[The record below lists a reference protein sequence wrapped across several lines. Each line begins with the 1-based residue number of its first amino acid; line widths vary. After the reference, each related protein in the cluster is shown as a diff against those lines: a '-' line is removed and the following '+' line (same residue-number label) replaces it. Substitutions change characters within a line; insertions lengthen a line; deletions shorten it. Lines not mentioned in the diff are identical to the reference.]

1 MGLPAG
7 QIGINDK
14 SYINCKME
22 IKFKRSNEIVKTIT
36 YWKSNHWKLLQ
47 SKASEIPKV
56 TISNWIRIDLFIVGV
71 CNETYIPLIE
81 PLWELCNYH
90 FYHFATS
97 YSSIVLSNKRA
108 CHMIFTNSLFTTKK
122 SRQSIIL
129 VSYCFKVWKFW
140 QFWPQ

>member
-108 CHMIFTNSLFTTKK
+108 CHKIFVDSLFTTKK
-122 SRQSIIL
+122 KENKLRQLSLLAIVLQSLKI
-129 VSYCFKVWKFW
+129 W
-140 QFWPQ
+140 